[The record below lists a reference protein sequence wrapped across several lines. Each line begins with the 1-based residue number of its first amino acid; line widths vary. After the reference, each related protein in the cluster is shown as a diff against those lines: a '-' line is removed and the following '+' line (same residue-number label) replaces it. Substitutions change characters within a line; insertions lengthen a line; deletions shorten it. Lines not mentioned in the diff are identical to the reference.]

1 MGERGVRGVLGVLVL
16 LVAATG
22 CARGEACAG
31 WGTVAGVGVMF
42 RQAGHGDLT
51 GAVAELCARGECVR
65 SRLREEEIT
74 RVNLRLP
81 EDVDPDAGTV
91 RLRVTP
97 AGAARPVIDAS
108 ATVPLTL
115 QSDGCG
121 GGSCNRGLA
130 LTGDGVLTTKIPRSL
145 AEDWSAQI
153 RGRATAPSR

>member
-1 MGERGVRGVLGVLVL
+1 MGERGMLRVLGVLVL

-31 WGTVAGVGVMF
+31 WA
-42 RQAGHGDLT
+42 RWRASASCSEAGHGDLT

-74 RVNLRLP
+74 QVTLRLP
-81 EDVDPDAGTV
+81 EDVDPDAGPV
-91 RLRVTP
+91 RLRVTA

-115 QSDGCG
+115 RSDGCG
-121 GGSCNRGLA
+121 GGSYHRGLV
-130 LTGDGVLTTKIPRSL
+130 LTGDGVLTAKIPRSL
-145 AEDWSAQI
+145 AEDWAAQV